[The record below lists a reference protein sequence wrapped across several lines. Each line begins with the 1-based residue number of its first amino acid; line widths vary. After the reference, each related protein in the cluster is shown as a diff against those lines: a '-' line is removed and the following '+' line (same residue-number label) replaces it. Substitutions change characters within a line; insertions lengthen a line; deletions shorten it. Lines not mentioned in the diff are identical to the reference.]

1 MAWDWVDG
9 SWTDLGGGVDS
20 SLESFDYSNYW
31 APDDQTTGSVGT
43 GDILSFLTDY
53 PEYTSF
59 FSSDLISGALGGLGS
74 AAKSLITNPK
84 TGKIDPA
91 RIAAI
96 GGGIAGGLGL
106 FDSSQQKTGYQGG
119 IPELTAVREQVPGTY
134 DPNRRPGSRGQEYMT
149 QTQFVSPSDVA
160 TAKASAAEEAKAAE
174 QAFKEK
180 RLAESYAK
188 QEAKLDRQA
197 KEMVA
202 RYNVYLEFCVLPKTL
217 TDMKQHL
224 DADKNTASNTIKS
237 LMARGYLKSI
247 VISDTSS
254 RKYYSFVTIKL
265 MSYEEALEYVSP
277 RKYKTKASENEA
289 TIPGA
294 RVINFDDN
302 KLTKLYMNQR
312 AIDRAN
318 MKSPK
323 NYVSGALMSTADW

>member
-1 MAWDWVDG
+1 MILFRKKVDAWVV
-9 SWTDLGGGVDS
+9 TARDS
-20 SLESFDYSNYW
+20 ECQIVHIGDY
-31 APDDQTTGSVGT
+31 
-43 GDILSFLTDY
+43 
-53 PEYTSF
+53 
-59 FSSDLISGALGGLGS
+59 
-74 AAKSLITNPK
+74 K
-84 TGKIDPA
+84 TQD
-91 RIAAI
+91 
-96 GGGIAGGLGL
+96 
-106 FDSSQQKTGYQGG
+106 
-119 IPELTAVREQVPGTY
+119 
-134 DPNRRPGSRGQEYMT
+134 
-149 QTQFVSPSDVA
+149 
-160 TAKASAAEEAKAAE
+160 EAKAAE
-174 QAFKEK
+174 QEYREK
-180 RLAESYAK
+180 KLADSYAK
-188 QEAKLDRQA
+188 QQARLDKLA

-217 TDMKQHL
+217 TDMKHHL

-277 RKYKTKASENEA
+277 RKYQTKASENEP

-294 RVINFDDN
+294 RVINFDDS

-323 NYVSGALMSTADW
+323 NYVSGSTMSTSDW

>member
-1 MAWDWVDG
+1 MIVFRKKVDAWVV
-9 SWTDLGGGVDS
+9 TARDS
-20 SLESFDYSNYW
+20 DCQIIHIGDY
-31 APDDQTTGSVGT
+31 
-43 GDILSFLTDY
+43 
-53 PEYTSF
+53 
-59 FSSDLISGALGGLGS
+59 
-74 AAKSLITNPK
+74 K
-84 TGKIDPA
+84 T
-91 RIAAI
+91 
-96 GGGIAGGLGL
+96 
-106 FDSSQQKTGYQGG
+106 Q
-119 IPELTAVREQVPGTY
+119 
-134 DPNRRPGSRGQEYMT
+134 
-149 QTQFVSPSDVA
+149 
-160 TAKASAAEEAKAAE
+160 EEAKAAE

-323 NYVSGALMSTADW
+323 NYVSGAIMSAADW